1 MTNTVTNQKSQTSY
15 KAQKI
20 ISNVI
25 IYAFLISL
33 LLLSIVPFY
42 LVVVNAT
49 HSSFDIVTKLN
60 LLPGKN
66 TLENYTTMQ
75 SHVNIWRGF
84 LNSLC
89 VAVPFTFFTG
99 YFGALT
105 AFGFAKY
112 HFKGKKTLF
121 AIVLVSMMLPSQLSI
136 IGFYQ
141 LNLKLNMLNTYT
153 SLILPGIANAS
164 AVFFLR
170 GIIEQSI
177 PLSMMEAARLEGCGE
192 WKIFNRIVLP
202 CIMPGVAT
210 MCIFNFV
217 SCWNNYMGPL
227 IILTSDKKYTMPVM
241 IAMIKGLYL
250 TDYGAMYLAIAISI
264 IPIVI
269 VYIFFSKYII
279 NGLTVG
285 SEK

>member
-1 MTNTVTNQKSQTSY
+1 MENKGKV
-15 KAQKI
+15 KI
-20 ISNVI
+20 SKVL
-25 IYAFLISL
+25 IYIMLILL

-42 LVVVNAT
+42 LVLVNST
-49 HSSFDIVTKLN
+49 HDSFDIVTKLN
-60 LLPGKN
+60 LLPGKY
-66 TLENYTTMQ
+66 TGENYATMQ

-89 VAVPFTFFTG
+89 IAIPFTAFTG

-112 HFKGKKTLF
+112 KFKGRNILF
-121 AIVLVSMMLPSQLSI
+121 GIVLASMMIPAQVSI

-141 LNLKLNMLNTYT
+141 LNLKLHLLNSY
-153 SLILPGIANAS
+153 LPFAVTGVANAT

-177 PLSMMEAARLEGCGE
+177 PDSIMEVARMEGCSE
-192 WKIFNRIVLP
+192 FKIFNQVVLP
-202 CIMPGVAT
+202 CITPGVAT

-217 SCWNNYMGPL
+217 SCWNNYIGPL
-227 IILTSDKKYTMPVM
+227 IIMTDSKKYTMPVM

-250 TDYGAMYLAIAISI
+250 SNYGAMYLAIAISI
-264 IPIVI
+264 VPIII
-269 VYIFFSKYII
+269 VYCFFSKYII